1 MTDDGNRCSD
11 FTINRC
17 GTDGSREGQADASV
31 KVHRRADHRDPAR
44 AGGAGPIPIVVSPLG
59 LKLYRPSQAV
69 LDLLPTP
76 QLAAITGE
84 DGGKIIGQAGYRT
97 VA

>member
-1 MTDDGNRCSD
+1 
-11 FTINRC
+11 
-17 GTDGSREGQADASV
+17 
-31 KVHRRADHRDPAR
+31 
-44 AGGAGPIPIVVSPLG
+44 
-59 LKLYRPSQAV
+59 V